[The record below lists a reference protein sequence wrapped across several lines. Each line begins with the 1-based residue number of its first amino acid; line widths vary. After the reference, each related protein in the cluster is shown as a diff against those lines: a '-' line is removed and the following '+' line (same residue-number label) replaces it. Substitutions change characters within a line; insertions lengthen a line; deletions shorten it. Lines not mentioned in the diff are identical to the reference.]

1 MPWRALSLLAG
12 CHAALIIWAAWAW
25 INGPFQGEGVID
37 GAEVLALALE
47 GSAGPFETKSPLYP
61 TLLGWVLGLTGEVP
75 WTVALCGLLSSVGVL
90 LGVGLLAFRLAGRR
104 AAIVSAFL
112 YALSGSALA
121 FSVQPL
127 PTVFAA
133 ALLVWGAALLARD
146 VDSSGRGPTL
156 LAGAL
161 LAASV
166 FARLSL
172 LPAALLLLVWA
183 ARQRRLTL
191 VGALGVA
198 VLLGATFGGR
208 SWPEGGGLNLRLANS
223 GERSGITDIRPGP
236 RYHALRWQAV
246 DNQDPYEP
254 LRDLDREQY
263 TLLRNEVLADPGG
276 AFGTLL
282 SKLQLFWHGTEIVA
296 SADFR
301 HGLRGMPPA
310 KLLLWSFAL
319 IAPLA
324 LVGLC
329 RRRPTILWLAIAGV
343 LAANV
348 LFATCARYRFPALP
362 FLCAAAGIAVASSRS
377 KRELWW
383 LGGTLLFTAPNW
395 TGVRLVLPGDGL
407 VQEGFLAMQRDR
419 TSHEALATLEEA
431 NRLGNDPRGAYL
443 LGLCHER
450 RWQAGGSEAELE
462 LALDGYQR
470 ALQIEPDYPEAAE
483 DLAAA
488 LLRAGRI
495 RDAKLTAIAWLKKIP
510 RAGFLELNLAAIH
523 ESEGDAVRA
532 REHAARGHLM
542 MALRSL
548 SQNELESARR
558 HAAEARRLGVVD
570 RRLDGLF
577 PGR

>member
-1 MPWRALSLLAG
+1 MPWRAILTIAG
-12 CHAALIIWAAWAW
+12 LHAALILWAGWAW
-25 INGPFQGEGVID
+25 IHGPFQGEGVID

-61 TLLGWVLGLTGEVP
+61 ALLGWVLGLTGEVP
-75 WTVALCGLLSSVGVL
+75 WTVALCGLVSSVAVL
-90 LGVGLLAFRLAGRR
+90 LGVAFLTFRLAGRR
-104 AAIVSAFL
+104 AAVVAALL
-112 YALSGSALA
+112 YALSGSTLA

-146 VDSSGRGPTL
+146 TDSPGRGSAL

-161 LAASV
+161 LAASI

-183 ARQRRLTL
+183 VRRRRYAL

-198 VLLGATFGGR
+198 VLLGTTFGGR

-223 GERSGITDIRPGP
+223 GQRSGITDIRPGP

-246 DNQDPYEP
+246 ESQYQHEP
-254 LRDLDREQY
+254 LRDLDEEQY
-263 TLLRNEVLADPGG
+263 RLLELEVLADPGG
-276 AFGTLL
+276 AIRTL
-282 SKLQLFWHGTEIVA
+282 SNKLQLFWHGTEIVA

-301 HGLRGMPPA
+301 HGLERMPPA

-329 RRRPTILWLAIAGV
+329 RRRPTVLWLAVAGV

-362 FLCAAAGIAVASSRS
+362 FLCAAAGIAVASTRSR
-377 KRELWW
+377 RELWW
-383 LGGTLLFTAPNW
+383 LGGALLCTAPNW
-395 TGVRLVLPGDGL
+395 TGVRLVLPGDGW

-419 TSHEALATLEEA
+419 TSDEALATLEEA
-431 NRLGNDPRGAYL
+431 NRLGDDARGAYL

-450 RWQAGGSEAELE
+450 RWQAGGGAELE
-462 LALDGYQR
+462 R
-470 ALQIEPDYPEAAE
+470 ALKGYRRALRIEPDYPEAAE
-483 DLAAA
+483 NLVAA
-488 LLRAGRI
+488 LLRAGRVPEA
-495 RDAKLTAIAWLKKIP
+495 RTTAIEWLERIP
-510 RAGFLELNLAAIH
+510 RAGFLELNLAGILEA
-523 ESEGDAVRA
+523 EGDAAGA
-532 REHAARGHLM
+532 REHAARGHRM

-548 SQNELESARR
+548 SQNELESARL
-558 HAAEARRLGVVD
+558 HATEARKLGVVD
-570 RRLDGLF
+570 RHLDGLF
-577 PGR
+577 SGP